1 LPGEYAS
8 VVIGIAG
15 EGRSTVIRLVTDA
28 FMVRGTIFTR
38 HRRITD
44 MLNSAEHEFLVL
56 TETTFVEF
64 GVTGRAMQSD
74 FAQVNLNAVL
84 FGVADEPVEPTPEL
98 RVPKVSERAFISVP
112 PFTVTG
118 EIHLLPGADL
128 RQALEDLVGRFLPVT
143 NATYWS
149 DRVGE
154 APTPALVVA
163 VNHNRAQILAPHRDS
178 DPWADLDRSGGAGAE
193 PAVPEPASPWGDL
206 PEPVVPQTSS
216 PLQRRLSQRSTG
228 KSSLLPHS
236 AQPPS

>member
-1 LPGEYAS
+1 MS
-8 VVIGIAG
+8 
-15 EGRSTVIRLVTDA
+15 
-28 FMVRGTIFTR
+28 
-38 HRRITD
+38 
-44 MLNSAEHEFLVL
+44 
-56 TETTFVEF
+56 
-64 GVTGRAMQSD
+64 
-74 FAQVNLNAVL
+74 
-84 FGVADEPVEPTPEL
+84 PVEPTPEL

-128 RQALEDLVGRFLPVT
+128 REALEDLVGRFIPVT

-178 DPWADLDRSGGAGAE
+178 DPWADLDRSGA
-193 PAVPEPASPWGDL
+193 PASSPPSRNLRRPGATC
-206 PEPVVPQTSS
+206 PSQSCRRPAA
-216 PLQRRLSQRSTG
+216 PLQRRLGQRSTG